1 MGLDKYVF
9 SITVTVA
16 VIEMVILYF
25 SLNKKKI
32 RLSRIKNNVS
42 LMAVFATA
50 IVTLAVSAYIM
61 GVLDVRLTLV
71 ITGMVLLTVGT
82 NIEILHNSMA
92 KLEYFINTNDFI
104 FVPKYQQSHDKW
116 VGILKSKLEANKEID
131 AVCLLFSDLKKDVA
145 IEATIFIEYNSLG
158 WITKLY
164 CAEVEESGQD

>member
-32 RLSRIKNNVS
+32 RLSRIKNNIS

-71 ITGMVLLTVGT
+71 ITGM
-82 NIEILHNSMA
+82 A
-92 KLEYFINTNDFI
+92 KLEYFINTNNFI

-116 VGILKSKLEANKEID
+116 VGILKSKSEANKEID
-131 AVCLLFSDLKKDVA
+131 AVCLLFSEVKKDVA
-145 IEATIFIEYNSLG
+145 IEAIIFIEYNSLG